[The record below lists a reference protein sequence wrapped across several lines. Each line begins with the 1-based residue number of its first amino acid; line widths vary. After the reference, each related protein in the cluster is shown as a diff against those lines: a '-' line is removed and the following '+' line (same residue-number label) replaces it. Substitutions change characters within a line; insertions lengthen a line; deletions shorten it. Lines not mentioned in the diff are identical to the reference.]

1 MMNMKKAKNMKAAIN
16 RNYMCPTGMIPV
28 FFDVKVHK

>member
-16 RNYMCPTGMIPV
+16 RNYICPTVMIPV